1 MIQKSNL
8 KGKLLMLFH
17 KFSRFTKQ
25 QKVFV
30 LYLCGLVFFLI
41 FFPLIKV
48 APVDGDTYRV
58 RLLSGALFKVMLI
71 VIVALAVLVGRN
83 MSFRFKNIVINYFG
97 FKENDALIN
106 FALLF
111 IISTALL
118 GIGDTINVVQN
129 TTSTIRVTGSYYFIE
144 LLLLAGLVLTLM
156 SVVKTAK
163 LQGGKTKI
171 INVIDEDALKE
182 VSHKK
187 SLKGLF
193 DEEEEDEE
201 LANMHHAHH
210 TEHEHHEHEH
220 LHHVHHEEE

>member
-1 MIQKSNL
+1 
-8 KGKLLMLFH
+8 MLFH

-30 LYLCGLVFFLI
+30 VYLCGLIFFLV
-41 FFPLIKV
+41 FLPLIKV

-58 RLLSGALFKVMLI
+58 RLISGALFKVMLI
-71 VIVALAVLVGRN
+71 TIVSLGILVGWN
-83 MSFRFKNIVINYFG
+83 MSFRFKNIIINYFG

-118 GIGDTINVVQN
+118 GVGDTISVVQN
-129 TTSTIRVTGSYYFIE
+129 TTSTINVTWSYYFIE

-156 SVVKTAK
+156 AVVKSAK
-163 LQGGKTKI
+163 LQWSKTRI
-171 INVIDEDALKE
+171 INVVDEDALKE

-193 DEEEEDEE
+193 DEEEEDDEIT
-201 LANMHHAHH
+201 NNHHAHH
-210 TEHEHHEHEH
+210 IKHEEHTHNHEEHNHTHHEDK
-220 LHHVHHEEE
+220 EEKY

>member
-1 MIQKSNL
+1 MMQKDKIKS
-8 KGKLLMLFH
+8 KLLMLFH

-30 LYLCGLVFFLI
+30 LYLCGLIFFLL
-41 FFPLIKV
+41 FLPLIKV
-48 APVDGDTYRV
+48 APVDGDTYKI

-71 VIVALAVLVGRN
+71 TVVSLACLAWWN

-111 IISTALL
+111 IISTALM
-118 GIGDTINVVQN
+118 GIWDTISVVQN
-129 TTSTIRVTGSYYFIE
+129 TTSTIKVTWSYYFIE
-144 LLLLAGLVLTLM
+144 LLLLVGLVLTLI
-156 SVVKTAK
+156 SVLKTAK
-163 LQGGKTKI
+163 IQWGKTKI
-171 INVIDEDALKE
+171 INVINEDALKE

-193 DEEEEDEE
+193 DEEDDEE
-201 LANMHHAHH
+201 EMLKSHHP
-210 TEHEHHEHEH
+210 HED
-220 LHHVHHEEE
+220 

>member
-129 TTSTIRVTGSYYFIE
+129 TTSTIRVTWSYYFIE
-144 LLLLAGLVLTLM
+144 LLLLAWLVLTLM

-163 LQGGKTKI
+163 LQWGKTKI

>member
-1 MIQKSNL
+1 ML
-8 KGKLLMLFH
+8 KKTNFKDKLLLLFH

-30 LYLCGLVFFLI
+30 LYLCGLVFFLL

-71 VIVALAVLVGRN
+71 TLIALAVLVGWN

-129 TTSTIRVTGSYYFIE
+129 TTSTIKVT
-144 LLLLAGLVLTLM
+144 
-156 SVVKTAK
+156 
-163 LQGGKTKI
+163 
-171 INVIDEDALKE
+171 
-182 VSHKK
+182 
-187 SLKGLF
+187 
-193 DEEEEDEE
+193 
-201 LANMHHAHH
+201 
-210 TEHEHHEHEH
+210 
-220 LHHVHHEEE
+220 